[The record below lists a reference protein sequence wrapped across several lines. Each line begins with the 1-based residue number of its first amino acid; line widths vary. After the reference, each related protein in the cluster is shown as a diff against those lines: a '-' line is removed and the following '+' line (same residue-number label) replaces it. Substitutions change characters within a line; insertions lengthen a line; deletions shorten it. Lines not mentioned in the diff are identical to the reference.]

1 MDPVAFYVF
10 GLGIRWYGLLITL
23 GMMLGILLALREVRR
38 QGENTDWYLDMVLFA
53 VPAGLLGSRLFF
65 VMFNWSYY
73 AADLPSILNIRE
85 GGLAIH
91 GGIFGGVLAGIL
103 YTRYRRV
110 NFWQWADIA
119 APSLILAQAIGRW
132 GNYFNEEAY
141 GYPTTGPWA
150 MFIAGE
156 YRHPTFLYESLWNLG
171 VLALLLWVLKR
182 KKFHG
187 QIAALYGIGYSVGRF
202 WIEALRMDSFM
213 VGPLR
218 VAQIVSVVLI
228 VAGGAFYYVQSRRLS
243 EGPANTQE
251 QEGEV

>member
-10 GLGIRWYGLLITL
+10 GLAIRWYGLLITL
-23 GMMLGILLALREVRR
+23 GMVLGILLAWREVRR
-38 QGENTDWYLDMVLFA
+38 QGENADWFLDMILFA

-73 AADLPSILNIRE
+73 AANLPSILNIRE

-91 GGIFGGVLAGIL
+91 GGIFGGVLAGVL

-110 NFWQWADIA
+110 NFWHWADIA

-156 YRHPTFLYESLWNLG
+156 YRHPTFLYESLWNLA
-171 VLALLLWVLKR
+171 VFALLLWMLKR

-187 QIAALYGIGYSVGRF
+187 QIAAIYAIGYSVGRF
-202 WIEALRMDSFM
+202 WIEALRVDSLM

-218 VAQIVSVVLI
+218 AAQIVSLVL
-228 VAGGAFYYVQSRRLS
+228 VGAGIAIYYSQSRRS
-243 EGPANTQE
+243 AESSRSTGE
-251 QEGEV
+251 QEGKV

>member
-1 MDPVAFYVF
+1 MDPVAFHVF

-23 GMMLGILLALREVRR
+23 GMVLGILLALREVRR
-38 QGENTDWYLDMVLFA
+38 EGENTDWFLDMVLFA
-53 VPAGLLGSRLFF
+53 VPAGLVGSRLFF

-73 AADLPSILNIRE
+73 AANLPSILNIRE

-91 GGIFGGVLAGIL
+91 GGIFGGVLAAVL

-110 NFWQWADIA
+110 NFWHWADIA

-171 VLALLLWVLKR
+171 VFALLLWMLKR

-187 QIAALYGIGYSVGRF
+187 QIAATYAIGYSVGRF
-202 WIEALRMDSFM
+202 WIEALRVDSLM

-218 VAQIVSVVLI
+218 AAQIISLVLI
-228 VAGGAFYYVQSRRLS
+228 GAGLAIYYSQSRRVA
-243 EGPANTQE
+243 ANSPNTGE
-251 QEGEV
+251 QEEKL